1 MKRYKSKRLTD
12 SARGRECTMR
22 APNICN
28 FNPETV
34 VFCHVSTVGMSGI
47 GTKNHDFF
55 GFYGCSAC
63 HDWYDKRNNFDGL
76 VRDRYALDAVCE
88 TQGIMFSEGL
98 LRE

>member
-1 MKRYKSKRLTD
+1 
-12 SARGRECTMR
+12 MR

-34 VFCHVSTVGMSGI
+34 VFCHVSTVGMSGM
-47 GTKNHDFF
+47 GTKNHDFL
-55 GFYGCSAC
+55 GFY
-63 HDWYDKRNNFDGL
+63 WYDKRNNFDGL
-76 VRDRYALDAVCE
+76 VRDRYAIDAVCE